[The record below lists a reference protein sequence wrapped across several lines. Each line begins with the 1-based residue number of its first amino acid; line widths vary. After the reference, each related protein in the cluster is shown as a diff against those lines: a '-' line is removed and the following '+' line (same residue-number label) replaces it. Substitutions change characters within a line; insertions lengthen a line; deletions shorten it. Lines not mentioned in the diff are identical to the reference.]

1 VGTVGKAAVVTPL
14 YISVAWIMM
23 ITYQMFTKTA
33 VSAVLTNFGVVLP
46 AVSEWLFSR
55 MDIIIFIH
63 AFAWV
68 FVLSSVIPSLLLGK
82 ERSVLIQF
90 FVCLTLVFISFVVQ
104 DIVNV
109 YLDEQSPLLSNFLLL
124 LNNPFL
130 AAAYLS
136 MPYIFMLAIDIKAKR
151 KREKDKK
158 LDKIAEIYMQNS
170 EMQKKKR
177 I

>member
-1 VGTVGKAAVVTPL
+1 MGKAAVITPL

-33 VSAVLTNFGVVLP
+33 VKAVLTNFGVVWP
-46 AVSEWLFSR
+46 TVSEWLFSR
-55 MDIIIFIH
+55 MDMVVCIH

-90 FVCLTLVFISFVVQ
+90 FVCLTLVFVSFVVQ
-104 DIVNV
+104 DVVNV
-109 YLDEQSPLLSNFLLL
+109 YLNEQSTIISTILSL

-130 AAAYLS
+130 ATAYLS
-136 MPYIFMLAIDIKAKR
+136 MPYLFMLEIDIKARRKR
-151 KREKDKK
+151 KKDKK
-158 LDKIAEIYMQNS
+158 LNEVAEIYIQRSETQRKKQNS
-170 EMQKKKR
+170 T
-177 I
+177 